1 MTPDQ
6 PKCTARRKNGQGHCT
21 SFAMANGKCRVHG
34 GASLSGLASPVLSSG
49 RYSKYL
55 PTRLISR
62 YQQAISDPD
71 LLALRDDIG
80 LLDTRIGQV
89 VGALDTG
96 ESKESWVALLSIW
109 STFEEQFQS
118 LLDTGEPPEEMEGTV
133 SKVSTLIRSGL
144 SEAYTWGEIRGLL
157 KERAE
162 LVANERR
169 RMVELQQYVTAEKA
183 MLFVSAVMDSV
194 RRHVSDRD
202 ALAAISGDLARLS
215 NVRDGGTA
223 SGSVATA

>member
-1 MTPDQ
+1 MS
-6 PKCTARRKNGQGHCT
+6 NGRCH
-21 SFAMANGKCRVHG
+21 KHG
-34 GASLSGLASPVLSSG
+34 GASLSGLASPVLVTG
-49 RYSKYL
+49 RYSKHL

-62 YQQAISDPD
+62 YQQAVSDPD

-89 VGALDTG
+89 VSALDTG
-96 ESKESWVALLSIW
+96 ESKEAWVSLLSIW

-144 SEAYTWGEIRGLL
+144 SESYVWSEIRGLL
-157 KERAE
+157 KERAD
-162 LVANERR
+162 LVANERK

-183 MLFVSAVMDSV
+183 MLFVTAVMDSV
-194 RRHVSDRD
+194 RRNVSDRD
-202 ALAAISGDLARLS
+202 ALAAISADISRMAD
-215 NVRDGGTA
+215 VRA
-223 SGSVATA
+223 GSQPVGH